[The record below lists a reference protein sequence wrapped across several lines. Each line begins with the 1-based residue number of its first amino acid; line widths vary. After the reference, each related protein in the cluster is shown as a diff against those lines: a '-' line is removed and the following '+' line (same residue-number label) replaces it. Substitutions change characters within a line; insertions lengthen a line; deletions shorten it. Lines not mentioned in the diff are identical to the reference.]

1 MNGLVV
7 FDLDGTLIDTATEIT
22 EAVNRTLA
30 DFTDR
35 SVAESDVR
43 RWIGHGTGWLMQQAW
58 ADQIGE
64 PDKAD
69 WPQVMSRFVAHYHDT
84 AGTMS
89 RPYPFVLETLA
100 MLRSLGIGRAIL
112 TNKESRFT
120 ERVLQAHGMTD
131 IFDMVISGD
140 SLPTKKPDPAGLF
153 HCLQQLN
160 VAESACLFVGDSEID
175 VVTGRAAAVACWAV
189 PYGYNHGRPIAE
201 AGPDRLID
209 DIRPVVGFFRDGL
222 SH

>member
-1 MNGLVV
+1 MKGLVV

-30 DFTDR
+30 DFTGR
-35 SVAESDVR
+35 SVPESDVR

-64 PDKAD
+64 PDKAH

-89 RPYPFVLETLA
+89 RPYPFLVETLA
-100 MLRSLGIGRAIL
+100 VLRSLGIGRAIL

-120 ERVLQAHGMTD
+120 ERVLQAHDMTHS
-131 IFDMVISGD
+131 FDMVISGD
-140 SLPTKKPDPAGLF
+140 SLPTKKPDPAGLL
-153 HCLQQLN
+153 HCIAQTGAT
-160 VAESACLFVGDSEID
+160 VDSSLFVGDSEID
-175 VVTGRAAAVACWAV
+175 LATAKAAGVVCWAV
-189 PYGYNHGRPIAE
+189 PYGYNHGRPIAL
-201 AGPDRLID
+201 ANPDRLVD
-209 DIRPVVGFFRDGL
+209 DIRPVLQHFSV
-222 SH
+222 